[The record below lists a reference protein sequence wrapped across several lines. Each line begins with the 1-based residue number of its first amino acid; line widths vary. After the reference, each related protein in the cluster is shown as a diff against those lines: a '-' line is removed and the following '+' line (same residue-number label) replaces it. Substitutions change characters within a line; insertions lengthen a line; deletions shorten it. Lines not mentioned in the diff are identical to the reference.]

1 MSTPRMPN
9 AFTCLGRTFSSEEIA
24 LIQEVVDTCSAL
36 SQTELACTL
45 AELLEWKRPSGG
57 LKNWECRTLLLRLQ
71 EAGLLTLP
79 AAQVTRPRGSR
90 TRIPKTAQGEAGRV
104 VEGSV
109 GDVTPV
115 TLDRVVSKEQRL
127 LFRELVGRYHYLGF
141 KVPFGAYLRYLVRI
155 ERPEPQVVGC
165 LQFSSPAWRMESR
178 DSWIGWDEGARQ
190 RNLQRIVNNSRFL
203 ILPWIRV
210 RYLASSVLA
219 LAARRLPG
227 DWEEVFGVR
236 PVLAETLVDSA
247 RFSGTCYRA
256 ANWVHVGRTTGR
268 GRMDRARDT
277 PLQVKEVFLLPL
289 CRSFRR
295 QLLSETP
302 PAPRAPA
309 EDE

>member
-1 MSTPRMPN
+1 MSSPRSPA
-9 AFTCLGRTFSSEEIA
+9 AFTCLGRTFSPEEIA
-24 LIQEVVDTCSAL
+24 LVQEVVETCSAL
-36 SQTELACTL
+36 SQTELARTL
-45 AELLEWKRPSGG
+45 AELLEWRRPSGG
-57 LKNWECRTLLLRLQ
+57 LKDWECRTLLLRLQ
-71 EAGLLTLP
+71 ERGLLTLP
-79 AAQVTRPRGSR
+79 EAQVTRPRGSHTGIPR
-90 TRIPKTAQGEAGRV
+90 TEKGEAGPV
-104 VEGSV
+104 LEGSLS
-109 GDVTPV
+109 DVAPV
-115 TLDRVVSKEQRL
+115 VLDRVATKEQRL

-178 DSWIGWDEGARQ
+178 DSWIGWDDRARE

-203 ILPWIRV
+203 ILPWVRV

-219 LAARRLPG
+219 QVARSLPG
-227 DWEEVFGVR
+227 DWEAAFGVR

-247 RFSGTCYRA
+247 RFSGTCYKA

-289 CRSFRR
+289 CRKFRR
-295 QLLSETP
+295 RLLSETP
-302 PAPRAPA
+302 PPARPPA
-309 EDE
+309 ESE

>member
-1 MSTPRMPN
+1 MSSPGAPQT
-9 AFTCLGRTFSSEEIA
+9 FTCLGRTFSSEEIA
-24 LIQEVVDTCSAL
+24 LIQEVVETCKAL
-36 SQTELACTL
+36 SQTELARTL
-45 AELLEWKRPSGG
+45 AELLEWERPSGG

-71 EAGLLTLP
+71 ERGLLTLP
-79 AAQVTRPRGSR
+79 EAQVTRPRGSR
-90 TRIPKTAQGEAGRV
+90 TRIPKTDKGEAGPV
-104 VEGSV
+104 VEGSLS
-109 GDVTPV
+109 DVAPV
-115 TLDRVVSKEQRL
+115 ALDRVATKEQRL

-178 DSWIGWDEGARQ
+178 DDWIGWDDGARQ

-203 ILPWIRV
+203 ILPWVRV

-219 LAARRLPG
+219 QAARSLPG
-227 DWEEVFGVR
+227 DWEATFGVR

-256 ANWVHVGRTTGR
+256 SNWVHVGTTTGR

-277 PLQVKEVFLLPL
+277 PLQVKEVFLFPL
-289 CRSFRR
+289 CRNFRR
-295 QLLSETP
+295 QLLSELP
-302 PAPRAPA
+302 PAPLRPA
-309 EDE
+309 ENE